1 VNEEMPAG
9 SFGDDD
15 SPEAEAA
22 ANDPG
27 SGAAGSGAA
36 GSGAAGSGAGGSVA
50 AGSGAGGRDAA
61 SADPVPSEGEVERAA
76 GAEAGDVPPEVT
88 RLAVAV
94 ADLDGLGELPVRQ
107 HVGRYD
113 RVHAELSEALASIDE
128 I

>member
-36 GSGAAGSGAGGSVA
+36 GSGAAGSGAGGS
-50 AGSGAGGRDAA
+50 GAA